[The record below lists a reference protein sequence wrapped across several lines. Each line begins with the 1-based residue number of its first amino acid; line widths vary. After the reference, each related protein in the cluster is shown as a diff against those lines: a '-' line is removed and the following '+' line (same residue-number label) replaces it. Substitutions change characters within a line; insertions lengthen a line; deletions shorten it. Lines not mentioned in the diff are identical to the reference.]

1 MSWTQEERQEIEE
14 AAAILLRIADPLW
27 TRPTDDS
34 NDNDRVNPEENVDI
48 GGDEGNEDDEEASVP
63 VHSRQ
68 EPLL

>member
-1 MSWTQEERQEIEE
+1 MFWTQEERQEIEE
-14 AAAILLRIADPLW
+14 AAAILLRMADPLW

-34 NDNDRVNPEENVDI
+34 NDNDRVNPEENASI
-48 GGDEGNEDDEEASVP
+48 GGATRMMKRHPSP